1 MLNACSAKCFFF
13 LLFLKKHL
21 FVFRATGWQVRLR
34 SYKSTELMIPPGRD
48 DEMRNFMFSKT
59 KTSFQEEV
67 LKTLWNKQGRLWKLK
82 KAVCA
87 NKLLAFVRWETISPD
102 KKPFQKEILLVL
114 SNKQGRLR
122 KTKRCL
128 CNRKVNLCEV
138 RNHLTRK
145 EMAFLKCANVF
156 KKQRK
161 KTSHSFW
168 KEIGSY
174 HLTEKRDNMFL
185 KWHLLMFSSY
195 SWKANAYWSSERVL
209 KSRYKFLCD
218 SDPHC

>member
-1 MLNACSAKCFFF
+1 MLFFF
-13 LLFLKKHL
+13 F
-21 FVFRATGWQVRLR
+21 FFW
-34 SYKSTELMIPPGRD
+34 KSTCLYLEQRADKLD
-48 DEMRNFMFSKT
+48 WEVT
-59 KTSFQEEV
+59 KAQSLWSPRAGMMKWGTLCFQRQRRV
-67 LKTLWNKQGRLWKLK
+67 FK
-82 KAVCA
+82 KRCWRHFETNRAGCA

-128 CNRKVNLCEV
+128 CNHKVNLCEV

-145 EMAFLKCANVF
+145 ETAFLKCANVF
-156 KKQRK
+156 KKQRKK

>member
-1 MLNACSAKCFFF
+1 MLFFF

-145 EMAFLKCANVF
+145 EAAFLKCANVF

-161 KTSHSFW
+161 KTRPIAF
-168 KEIGSY
+168 
-174 HLTEKRDNMFL
+174 
-185 KWHLLMFSSY
+185 
-195 SWKANAYWSSERVL
+195 ERRLEVIT
-209 KSRYKFLCD
+209 
-218 SDPHC
+218 